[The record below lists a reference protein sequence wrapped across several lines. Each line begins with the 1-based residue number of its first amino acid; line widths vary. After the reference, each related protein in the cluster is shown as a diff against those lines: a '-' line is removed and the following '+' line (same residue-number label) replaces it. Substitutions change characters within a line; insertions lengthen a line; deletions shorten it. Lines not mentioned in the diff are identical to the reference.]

1 MEYKIDITTCVY
13 ILVIMLMFFCGTV
26 FGQTFATNETFK
38 DNIAKDITVIE
49 FWADWNKANQFE
61 ELIKL
66 KDCNVYRID
75 IMNCMDIQTEYN
87 VSAIPTVIIF
97 DNGVEKERFQPNIM
111 FQLEAN
117 KKIIQNSI
125 DTINLNKFQ

>member
-1 MEYKIDITTCVY
+1 MINISTPMYVLMMLIVFAFGTCSA
-13 ILVIMLMFFCGTV
+13 
-26 FGQTFATNETFK
+26 QTFATNDTFK
-38 DNIAKDITVIE
+38 DNIAKDITVVE
-49 FWADWNKANQFE
+49 FWAGWNSANEFK
-61 ELIKL
+61 ELNKL
-66 KDCNVYRID
+66 KDCSVYRVD
-75 IMNCMDIQTEYN
+75 IMNCMDIQTKYS

-125 DTINLNKFQ
+125 DTITLNKFQ